1 MHQLHLFKV
10 LVTPSPFSMVA
21 IVVLSI
27 IWVTISSLLY
37 FSDNQLIYRYIFGAD
52 GITTHT
58 WAGTETVAAWT
69 VKFFSSSTGYYV
81 LLVGFGIMAGI
92 AVYTLLQTGSFII
105 HGTANFL
112 RRAENATQPV
122 ALLEIFTQLWIRC
135 LALVGWVLFGAVTIS
150 SLLPLVDILI
160 STGASYLKNYN
171 LSAGWFYA
179 QALGM
184 CMVALHMHIVFARL
198 LLLRP
203 RVFGFRDV

>member
-1 MHQLHLFKV
+1 M
-10 LVTPSPFSMVA
+10 TPSPFSLVA

-37 FSDNQLIYRYIFGAD
+37 FTDNQLIYRYIFGAD

-58 WAGTETVAAWT
+58 WAGTETVVAWT
-69 VKFFSSSTGYYV
+69 VKFFSSSAGYYV
-81 LLVGFGIMAGI
+81 LLTGFGVMVGI
-92 AVYTLLQTGSFII
+92 AVYALLQSGSLIL

-112 RRAENATQPV
+112 RRAEDATQPV
-122 ALLEIFTQLWIRC
+122 ALVEVFTQLWIRC
-135 LALVGWVLFGAVTIS
+135 LALIGWVLFGAVTIG

-160 STGASYLKNYN
+160 STGATYLKSYN
-171 LSAGWFYA
+171 LSAVWFYA
-179 QALGM
+179 QALGT
-184 CMVALHMHIVFARL
+184 CVIALHMHIVFARL